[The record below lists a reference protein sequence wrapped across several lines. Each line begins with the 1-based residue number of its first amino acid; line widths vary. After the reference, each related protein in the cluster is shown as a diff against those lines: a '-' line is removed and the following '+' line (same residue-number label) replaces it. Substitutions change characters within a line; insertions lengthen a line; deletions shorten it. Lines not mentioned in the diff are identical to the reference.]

1 MAWTAELVNTQPFW
15 WEPAEPPEVIVTG
28 TSSGKGPP
36 RYVWAEQ
43 VETELREAWLF
54 FLDEF
59 YREGLYGTGSPGQ
72 VRDMLHAMGRL
83 VAYDPS
89 VFQLQV
95 PVDTQAKADK
105 EAKADAAAL
114 PDGAV
119 W

>member
-1 MAWTAELVNTQPFW
+1 MAWTAELVNAPVW
-15 WEPAEPPEVIVTG
+15 WEPDEPLDVIVTG

-43 VETELREAWLF
+43 VETETRLAYLSY
-54 FLDEF
+54 LDEF

-83 VAYDPS
+83 AALFPPLV
-89 VFQLQV
+89 QLQV
-95 PVDTQAKADK
+95 PADTRAKADQ
-105 EAKADAAAL
+105 EATADAAAL
-114 PDGAV
+114 PEGAV